1 VNGGARRGW
10 LLLASDFV
18 AALVGLG
25 LAYQLRY
32 HFYPPYIPG
41 GVAPDPTHYLLA
53 APVAAATL
61 VLVFALVGVYRNRRG
76 LEFIDE
82 LFSVTGGM
90 AVTALVVFAMIALYR
105 EDKFTFSRLSFV
117 YWAVLTT
124 ILIALARWSIRR
136 YQSAQRARGVGV
148 DRALVVGWGAAA
160 DLLVQRLRMFPDY
173 GYRVVGVLADRMDR
187 GEEIGGVEVL
197 GAVDEIGGVV
207 RTQQVDTVFVAL
219 SDLAPDRILRLIDC
233 CRDCGIEFR
242 ILPGMLELMTTQVTA
257 DQIDG
262 IPLLQLRHGLDIQ
275 GPKTAIKRAF
285 DVAVALTA
293 LVLLSPLFA
302 LIALMV
308 KLTSAGPVLI
318 HQDRVGMRGRVFTT
332 HKFRSMRAGAETETG
347 PVWAAPDD
355 DRRTAPGRLLRRLS
369 LDELPQLWNILKG
382 EMSLVGP
389 RPERPKFVAEFR
401 ARLPRYDD
409 RHLVRPGLAGWA
421 QANDLRG
428 QTPVE
433 ERLIY
438 DLYYIENWSLAFDI
452 KILLITLAR
461 VWTHKNAY

>member
-1 VNGGARRGW
+1 
-10 LLLASDFV
+10 
-18 AALVGLG
+18 
-25 LAYQLRY
+25 
-32 HFYPPYIPG
+32 
-41 GVAPDPTHYLLA
+41 
-53 APVAAATL
+53 
-61 VLVFALVGVYRNRRG
+61 
-76 LEFIDE
+76 
-82 LFSVTGGM
+82 
-90 AVTALVVFAMIALYR
+90 
-105 EDKFTFSRLSFV
+105 
-117 YWAVLTT
+117 
-124 ILIALARWSIRR
+124 
-136 YQSAQRARGVGV
+136 
-148 DRALVVGWGAAA
+148 
-160 DLLVQRLRMFPDY
+160 
-173 GYRVVGVLADRMDR
+173 
-187 GEEIGGVEVL
+187 
-197 GAVDEIGGVV
+197 
-207 RTQQVDTVFVAL
+207 
-219 SDLAPDRILRLIDC
+219 
-233 CRDCGIEFR
+233 
-242 ILPGMLELMTTQVTA
+242 MLELMTTQVTA

-275 GPKTAIKRAF
+275 GPKTVIKRAF
-285 DVAVALTA
+285 DMAVALTA